1 MLKIIAACLMS
12 MAAQVVLAQDSAIAD
27 ETPTA
32 DQANDKAE
40 VRRRGREGRAKDAE
54 FKPPPG
60 FLTKKRGE
68 LVVYCKKDR
77 ETGTRFVTE
86 KCLDEAQMRE
96 YLLEPRGAEAQ
107 HRPHS
112 IDLRDIGRVRQPLTR
127 RQPVL
132 ARL

>member
-1 MLKIIAACLMS
+1 

-32 DQANDKAE
+32 DQANDKAAVATVAAVKE
-40 VRRRGREGRAKDAE
+40 EPADEQE
-54 FKPPPG
+54 FRPPPG

-96 YLLEPRGAEAQ
+96 YLLSLAEQ
-107 HRPHS
+107 KRN
-112 IDLRDIGRVRQPLTR
+112 IDRIRSTCATSAVCANP
-127 RQPVL
+127 
-132 ARL
+132 

>member
-12 MAAQVVLAQDSAIAD
+12 MAAQCVLAQDSAIAD

-32 DQANDKAE
+32 DQANDRVEVAE
-40 VRRRGREGRAKDAE
+40 DAE
-54 FKPPPG
+54 FNPPPG

-96 YLLEPRGAEAQ
+96 YLLSLAEQ
-107 HRPHS
+107 KRN
-112 IDLRDIGRVRQPLTR
+112 IDRIRSTCATSAVCANP
-127 RQPVL
+127 
-132 ARL
+132 

>member
-1 MLKIIAACLMS
+1 MPDEHGGAI
-12 MAAQVVLAQDSAIAD
+12 VLAQDSAIAD

-40 VRRRGREGRAKDAE
+40 STSPERTRK
-54 FKPPPG
+54 FNPPPG

-96 YLLEPRGAEAQ
+96 YLLSLAEQ
-107 HRPHS
+107 KRN
-112 IDLRDIGRVRQPLTR
+112 IDRIRSTCATSAVCANP
-127 RQPVL
+127 
-132 ARL
+132 

>member
-1 MLKIIAACLMS
+1 MCL
-12 MAAQVVLAQDSAIAD
+12 AAQAVLAQDSAIAD

-32 DQANDKAE
+32 DKASDKTE
-40 VRRRGREGRAKDAE
+40 VAKDSE

-86 KCLDEAQMRE
+86 KCLDEAQVRE
-96 YLLEPRGAEAQ
+96 YLLALEIQ
-107 HRPHS
+107 K
-112 IDLRDIGRVRQPLTR
+112 RDVDRIRSTCSTASVCANQ
-127 RQPVL
+127 
-132 ARL
+132 

>member
-40 VRRRGREGRAKDAE
+40 VATTMAVKEEEKDAE
-54 FKPPPG
+54 FNPPPG

-96 YLLEPRGAEAQ
+96 YLLSLAEQ
-107 HRPHS
+107 KRN
-112 IDLRDIGRVRQPLTR
+112 IDRIRSTCATSAVCANP
-127 RQPVL
+127 
-132 ARL
+132 

>member
-1 MLKIIAACLMS
+1 MLKIIGACLLS
-12 MAAQVVLAQDSAIAD
+12 MTAQVALAQDSAIAD

-32 DQANDKAE
+32 DQANDRAE
-40 VRRRGREGRAKDAE
+40 VATTAAVKVEEAGKEAE

-96 YLLEPRGAEAQ
+96 YLLALQ
-107 HRPHS
+107 
-112 IDLRDIGRVRQPLTR
+112 IQKRDVDRIRSTCSTASVCANP
-127 RQPVL
+127 
-132 ARL
+132 